1 MPPLAICA
9 YSIILLVQPSIRNYP
24 VRDKNVP
31 DSSTAPDIIPN
42 GINYSAALCA
52 SGEEGID
59 FGARR
64 GGRRASGKAAALD
77 GRNSSAKALAV
88 QKVVRLEPAHGEAS
102 VEEVAAASRVD
113 DLLDVERG
121 TLHELL
127 AVEAGSC
134 SALERSIVT
143 HARKTVLLLLFTYQS
158 YIAGS
163 DTRQQDRSLL
173 GTKWKVKGEANL
185 FVSRV
190 GELSCPSA
198 GRNPQI

>member
-1 MPPLAICA
+1 M
-9 YSIILLVQPSIRNYP
+9 N
-24 VRDKNVP
+24 
-31 DSSTAPDIIPN
+31 SSKAPDIIPN

-52 SGEEGID
+52 SGEEGFD
-59 FGARR
+59 FGAGR
-64 GGRRASGKAAALD
+64 GGRRTAGKAAALD
-77 GRNSSAKALAV
+77 RRNRRAEALAV
-88 QKVVRLEPAHGEAS
+88 HEVVRLEPAHREAR

-185 FVSRV
+185 FVSR
-190 GELSCPSA
+190 EDERS
-198 GRNPQI
+198 